1 MSTQLL
7 RRLGTVSIALVSF
20 GAAPALAVT
29 LDDLIDRLDADD
41 FATRETAADEL
52 HRKLM
57 DDVDER
63 SIEAAR
69 ALEMDAAEAL
79 RTRDLSLEQRLR
91 LIDALRERFVRSPR
105 GAMGVSF
112 GQQNRLLGVELQ
124 LVMPNF
130 PAAES
135 GALKKGD
142 VITSVCG
149 MSLLGPEFAN
159 VRADGFTGAS
169 QRLRH
174 IVISHDPGQ
183 TVEMTLVRPLAP
195 AGVPEQVGPNVVR
208 VPGGGDLITEG
219 PGKNAEVLTV
229 QVPLAPFD
237 QLGQGGRLDADTLEG
252 AWRQR
257 AERLGIPAVASRPL
271 GTPLTH
277 ADWIK
282 HRRAPNRE
290 GAPALLAFAGQ
301 AGADEFANHDFAGA
315 TFPAGEVQIQQVPPP
330 IGARIVRGVKP
341 NPARVHDIGQIKP
354 AWREPQAPA
363 VAAQGPGFED
373 IMMLLQN
380 IGSLTSQKVRLLQRA
395 ADPTMGDKQRRLAAE
410 EAARIQGIIKEQE
423 TALKRKIEE
432 NVKAQEAKEEK

>member
-7 RRLGTVSIALVSF
+7 RRLGTVSIALLLSS
-20 GAAPALAVT
+20 ASPALAVT

-41 FATRETAADEL
+41 LVTRETATGEL
-52 HRKLM
+52 NRKLL
-57 DDVDER
+57 DDTDPQ

-69 ALEMDAAEAL
+69 ALEMEAAEAL
-79 RTRDLSLEQRLR
+79 RTRELSLEQRIR

-112 GQQNRLLGVELQ
+112 GQQNRQIGVELQ
-124 LVMPNF
+124 MVMPNF

-149 MSLLGPEFAN
+149 VSLLGPEFAN
-159 VRADGFTGAS
+159 LRANGFTGAS
-169 QRLRH
+169 ERLRH

-195 AGVPEQVGPNVVR
+195 AAVPEQVGPNVVR

-229 QVPLAPFD
+229 QVPLASFEL
-237 QLGQGGRLDADTLEG
+237 LGPNGRLDPDTLEG
-252 AWRQR
+252 AWKQR
-257 AERLGIPAVASRPL
+257 AVRLGIPAVASRSL

-277 ADWIK
+277 ADWMK
-282 HRRAPNRE
+282 HRRAPKKE
-290 GAPALLAFAGQ
+290 GAPMLLAFAGQ
-301 AGADEFANHDFAGA
+301 AGAAEFADNTFAGA

-330 IGARIVRGVKP
+330 VGQRIVRGVKP
-341 NPARVHDIGQIKP
+341 NPARVNDIGQVKP
-354 AWREPQAPA
+354 AWREPQVPA
-363 VAAQGPGFED
+363 VAAQEPGFED

-380 IGSLTSQKVRLLQRA
+380 IGSLTSQKERLLQRA
-395 ADPTMGDKQRRLAAE
+395 ADLTMGDKQRRLAAE
-410 EAARIQGIIKEQE
+410 EAARIQGIIKEME
-423 TALKRKIEE
+423 TALKRKIAE
-432 NVKAQEAKEEK
+432 NVKAQEAKEK